1 MNVGHLI
8 EIIFHLNY
16 FMSVCV
22 SCGGENK
29 IVRELQYFFLQCS
42 SVHNVTGTL
51 SQVYMY
57 TITLF
62 GAMITSTTVFL

>member
-29 IVRELQYFFLQCS
+29 IVRELQYFF
-42 SVHNVTGTL
+42 
-51 SQVYMY
+51 
-57 TITLF
+57 F
-62 GAMITSTTVFL
+62 TVLKCT